1 MCKAIM
7 KHLTTGA
14 HSVHEFNALQLQLL
28 LHYLS
33 LDCTRSKYG
42 KVERVDAVCT
52 KRILAGLS
60 NDGLFWQ
67 MSYALLMAHTSTKL
81 VR

>member
-7 KHLTTGA
+7 RHLTTDA
-14 HSVHEFNALQLQLL
+14 HSVHEFNALQLQLP

-33 LDCTRSKYG
+33 LLDCTRSKYG

-52 KRILAGLS
+52 KRMLAGLS
-60 NDGLFWQ
+60 NDVIWHIDVLC
-67 MSYALLMAHTSTKL
+67 
-81 VR
+81 